1 MQSAV
6 MSTGVRSVCEPRVA
20 RTSAKEHDVADRTLL
35 LLGGLT
41 RESMR
46 DVVLAMLSA
55 EAEGGF

>member
-1 MQSAV
+1 
-6 MSTGVRSVCEPRVA
+6 
-20 RTSAKEHDVADRTLL
+20 LL
-35 LLGGLT
+35 LFGGLT